1 MSSTTPNASGATAA
15 PASTTTTTT
24 TTSNTPAEDARR
36 LAEFSRE
43 IRRQDDLQRVR
54 RAEIA
59 GDHVLRLLATA
70 NVLRADRAHAVAR
83 GGSRD
88 SLMFHW
94 LSDRVAELMG
104 EALDIVNAEAE
115 ERRQARRAA
124 TRARALAGLPPPPP
138 SPPPSPRPTRPS
150 RWDVGPEDW

>member
-59 GDHVLRLLATA
+59 GDHV
-70 NVLRADRAHAVAR
+70 ADRAHAVAR

-115 ERRQARRAA
+115 ERRPAAPPLVPGRWPGCRR
-124 TRARALAGLPPPPP
+124 RRHRLRRPPAPHAPPVGTWVQRTGER
-138 SPPPSPRPTRPS
+138 SRRRPTRP
-150 RWDVGPEDW
+150 